1 MPSPSYEPD
10 FALSAAA
17 NTRLHRT
24 RLPLSTWEQA
34 VDLILGHPSVSASS
48 VQRAFSL
55 GSYRTAWR
63 MARIIH
69 EALQS
74 VEWPLLTGDVEICD
88 VNLAPHRRA
97 PKSIWLAIERRRIG
111 GGLIRGWRDRGNIR
125 TDLRCIATALD
136 PAAKVITPPSGLF
149 HELRILGFRH
159 RSEPLDGADALPTA
173 AAVASGFRRMLQ
185 ARRHHG
191 LAAAT
196 LELYLGEFVFRHN
209 AAALSWGLAEQR
221 RRVLAALRAPRL
233 SA

>member
-1 MPSPSYEPD
+1 MSRCGHS
-10 FALSAAA
+10 L
-17 NTRLHRT
+17 LHRS
-24 RLPLSTWEQA
+24 RLKPAIWEQA
-34 VDLILGHPSVSASS
+34 VELIIRQPEISASLL
-48 VQRAFSL
+48 QRTFKL
-55 GSYRTAWR
+55 GSYRTSWR
-63 MARIIH
+63 MANIVR

-74 VEWPLLTGDVEICD
+74 VEWPQLTGDVEICD

-136 PAAKVITPPSGLF
+136 PDAKVITPPSGLF

-173 AAVASGFRRMLQ
+173 VAVASGFRRMLQ

-209 AAALSWGLAEQR
+209 AAELNWGLAEQR
-221 RRVLAALRAPRL
+221 RRVLAALRIPRL